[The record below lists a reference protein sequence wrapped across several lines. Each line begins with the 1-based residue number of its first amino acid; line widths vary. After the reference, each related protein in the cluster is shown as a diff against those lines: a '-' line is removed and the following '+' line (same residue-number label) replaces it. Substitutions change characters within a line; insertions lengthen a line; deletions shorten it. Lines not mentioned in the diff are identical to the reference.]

1 MSGSRGDASGSIP
14 QASFQVLT
22 NSPPEVHQVT
32 STSVQSSYRLRLAT
46 QSISFLRHR
55 FIGNGKHVHFLCR
68 SRTVIACLP
77 LDVETTSLLRTR
89 CFVLRRLS
97 EEQKKRQSSTRDID
111 DVAFA
116 RRGFSHAASIP
127 ATLDADVQV
136 PTPKSRHYQ
145 SLRLSL
151 TIGVVPAYGHGPV
164 ALRDSKTRL

>member
-1 MSGSRGDASGSIP
+1 MKHWRHSFCMSGSRGDASGSIP

-97 EEQKKRQSSTRDID
+97 EEQKKGKARPETLTMSRLLVGVSPTRHL
-111 DVAFA
+111 FQPLWT
-116 RRGFSHAASIP
+116 RMYKFQPPSL
-127 ATLDADVQV
+127 AT
-136 PTPKSRHYQ
+136 TNR
-145 SLRLSL
+145 
-151 TIGVVPAYGHGPV
+151 
-164 ALRDSKTRL
+164 